1 MVMRHSGLDGPFG
14 PRPTVPSAF
23 WPMNREEIVTTLMA
37 QGYSRKM
44 AESDADAFLA
54 YRDGLQ
60 PSPEKEARNDSVSG
74 MSLGEK
80 IRKIFGPR
88 EPPGA

>member
-1 MVMRHSGLDGPFG
+1 
-14 PRPTVPSAF
+14 
-23 WPMNREEIVTTLMA
+23 MNREEIVETLMA

-60 PSPEKEARNDSVSG
+60 PAPEKEARNDSVSG

-80 IRKIFGPR
+80 IQRAFGR
-88 EPPGA
+88 RAPPGE

>member
-1 MVMRHSGLDGPFG
+1 MRYTGLDGPFG
-14 PRPTVPSAF
+14 PRPTVPPAF
-23 WPMNREEIVTTLMA
+23 WPMNREEIVETLMA

-60 PSPEKEARNDSVSG
+60 PPPEKEARNDSVSG
-74 MSLGEK
+74 MSLGER
-80 IRKIFGPR
+80 IQRIFGR
-88 EPPGA
+88 RAPPEA

>member
-1 MVMRHSGLDGPFG
+1 MVMRHTGLDGPFG
-14 PRPTVPSAF
+14 PRPTVPPAF
-23 WPMNREEIVTTLMA
+23 WPMNREEIVETLMA
-37 QGYSRKM
+37 QGFSRKM
-44 AESDADAFLA
+44 AESDADAFLV
-54 YRDGLQ
+54 YRDALQ

-88 EPPGA
+88 EPPG

>member
-1 MVMRHSGLDGPFG
+1 MRNTGLGGPFG
-14 PRPTVPSAF
+14 PRPTVPPQF

-44 AESDADAFLA
+44 AERDADAFLA
-54 YRDGLQ
+54 YRDALEQ
-60 PSPEKEARNDSVSG
+60 QSSQEKDARNDSVSG
-74 MSLGEK
+74 MSLGER

-88 EPPGA
+88 EPPEA

>member
-14 PRPTVPSAF
+14 PRPTVPPEF
-23 WPMNREEIVTTLMA
+23 WPMNREEIVETLTA

-54 YRDGLQ
+54 YRDALQ
-60 PSPEKEARNDSVSG
+60 PSPEKDARNDSLSG
-74 MSLGEK
+74 MSLGER
-80 IRKIFGPR
+80 IQRIFGR
-88 EPPGA
+88 RAPPGE